1 MDRTAIGT
9 QEIRPALHHS
19 TLISSLHLHLRRSE
33 RLSFCDSGYGNWF
46 TLKRQFNRLLR
57 WLLFLWVK
65 VEVFPQPDPAVDID
79 ALRPVL
85 YVLAD
90 RGLSDLLVLTELT
103 ACHGMPDPL
112 MRIPLADLSHYH
124 AVYSVASRNPVTDWM
139 HRRRKRS
146 PMLSDFV
153 AAFAANPDLELQI
166 IPVSVFWGRPLARY
180 KHWLQVLFADTW
192 ALAGRSRRFFTLLI
206 HGRNAR
212 LIFSQALDFREL
224 LEYSGYDEQR
234 LQLQLIKL
242 LQQQREATFGP
253 QITSHKQLSEKV
265 IDDEQV
271 QLQIADEADNDA
283 RARRRALRYCREIF
297 ADCTQLTIEVM
308 LRLLRSF
315 WNRFYSGIEVYN
327 AERVRQTALNHQL
340 VYVPCHRSHVD
351 YLLLSYV
358 IYNEN
363 LAIPYIAAGDNLN
376 IPVIGRILRGGG
388 AFFIRRSFRDNR
400 LYGAIMRAYL
410 LQLVKLGVPLEY
422 FVEGGRSRTG
432 RMLKPRFGMLGMTV
446 DAYIKSQQ
454 RPLAFVPVYI
464 GYEKLLEGNAYLGE
478 LYGGKK
484 KKESTIGALSAIF
497 RLRGDFGKVTAS
509 FGEPIILADL
519 LRQHCADWEQQASQI
534 QHKPDWYQ
542 ASLQQLG
549 VRIMQGIGR
558 ACVVNPINSIAT
570 VVLATPRQSIE
581 IEELI
586 KQTDLHHCLIR
597 AAPCLASIRIEGGL
611 DQTEIERIASQKII
625 HIHRH
630 QLGDIVYLKPED
642 SVLLSYY
649 RNNSLHTLVIP
660 ALIACCF
667 TNVRQLSRDRLQRKI
682 ALLYPFLKSELQLEW
697 SVSNLAVIVDEFID
711 CLINEALLE
720 PQGNELRR
728 PRRSHR
734 GFVQLLRLAHI
745 VQPILERY
753 YMTFILL
760 WQTSAAPLDESELE
774 HRCHLL
780 AQKISMIH
788 GINSPDFFDR
798 LLFSEFVNTMVD
810 NGYLLRN
817 NEQQLE
823 FAADFDY
830 ASLDLRNLLSTEVR
844 SSILSIVKTTPH

>member
-1 MDRTAIGT
+1 
-9 QEIRPALHHS
+9 
-19 TLISSLHLHLRRSE
+19 
-33 RLSFCDSGYGNWF
+33 
-46 TLKRQFNRLLR
+46 
-57 WLLFLWVK
+57 LFLWVK
-65 VEVFPQPDPAVDID
+65 VEIFPQPDPTVGID
-79 ALRPVL
+79 PSRPVL

-90 RGLSDLLVLTELT
+90 RGLSDLLVLNESTHR
-103 ACHGMPDPL
+103 HGMPDPL
-112 MRIPLADLSHYH
+112 MRTPIPELHRYH
-124 AVYSVASRNPVTDWM
+124 SVYSIASRNPVTDWIK
-139 HRRRKRS
+139 RRRKRS

-153 AAFAANPDLELQI
+153 TAFANNPQLDLQI
-166 IPVSVFWGRPLARY
+166 VAVSVFWGRPLARY

-212 LIFSQALDFREL
+212 LIFSQTLDFRVL
-224 LEYSGYDEQR
+224 LEHSGYDEQ
-234 LQLQLIKL
+234 QLQEQLTTL

-253 QITSHKQLSEKV
+253 QITSHKQLVEKV
-265 IDDEQV
+265 I
-271 QLQIADEADNDA
+271 ADESVQRKIAGARDSEA
-283 RARRRALRYCREIF
+283 RVQRRARRYCREIF
-297 ADCTQLTIEVM
+297 ADSTQLTIEVM

-327 AERVRQTALNHQL
+327 AERVRETALSHQL

-358 IYNEN
+358 IYEQN

-376 IPVIGRILRGGG
+376 IPFIGRILRGGG

-410 LQLVKLGVPLEY
+410 MQLVKLGVPLEY

-432 RMLKPRFGMLGMTV
+432 RLLKPRFGMLGMTV
-446 DAYIKSQQ
+446 DAYIRTRA

-464 GYEKLLEGNAYLGE
+464 GYEKLLEGKAYLGE

-484 KKESTIGALSAIF
+484 KKESTLGALSAIF
-497 RLRGDFGKVTAS
+497 HLKGHFGKVTAS
-509 FGEPIILADL
+509 FGEPIILGDL
-519 LRQHCADWEQQASQI
+519 LHRHCADWERLAEQI
-534 QHKPDWYQ
+534 PHKPDWYQ

-549 VRIMQGIGR
+549 AEIMQGIGR

-586 KQTDLHHCLIR
+586 TQIDLHHRLIR
-597 AAPCLASIRIEGGL
+597 AAPCLASIRIEGEL
-611 DQTEIERIASQKII
+611 ERTQIEKIARQKII
-625 HIHRH
+625 HIRH
-630 QLGDIVYLKPED
+630 HELGDIVYLKPED
-642 SVLLSYY
+642 SVLLGYY

-667 TNVRQLSRDRLQRKI
+667 SNVRRLSRARVQRKI

-697 SVSNLAVIVDEFID
+697 PAATLHAIVDEFID
-711 CLINEALLE
+711 GLIDEALLE
-720 PQGNELRR
+720 PLGNDLRR
-728 PRRSHR
+728 PSRSHH
-734 GFVQLLRLAHI
+734 GFMQLLRLAHI

-760 WQTSAAPLDESELE
+760 WQTSPTPLEESELE
-774 HRCHLL
+774 YRCHLL
-780 AQKISMIH
+780 AQKISMLY

-798 LLFSEFVNTMVD
+798 LLFRDFIDTMVD
-810 NGYLLRN
+810 REYLLRN
-817 NEQQLE
+817 SEQQLE
-823 FAADFDY
+823 FAADFDFV
-830 ASLDLRNLLSTEVR
+830 SLDLRNLLSTEVR
-844 SSILSIVKTTPH
+844 SSILSIVKTTPY

>member
-1 MDRTAIGT
+1 MKKPIT
-9 QEIRPALHHS
+9 
-19 TLISSLHLHLRRSE
+19 
-33 RLSFCDSGYGNWF
+33 
-46 TLKRQFNRLLR
+46 RLLR
-57 WLLFLWVK
+57 WILFLWVK

-79 ALRPVL
+79 PARPVL

-90 RGLSDLLVLTELT
+90 RGVSDLLVLYDSTRRH
-103 ACHGMPDPL
+103 AMPDPL
-112 MRIPLADLSHYH
+112 TRTPIDGLRRYH
-124 AVYSVASRNPVTDWM
+124 SVYSIASRNPVTDWIK
-139 HRRRKRS
+139 RRRKQS

-153 AAFAANPDLELQI
+153 SAFADNPDLELQI

-180 KHWLQVLFADTW
+180 RHWLQVLFADAW
-192 ALAGRSRRFFTLLI
+192 VIAGRTRRFFTLLI
-206 HGRNAR
+206 HGRSAR

-224 LEYSGYDEQR
+224 LEHSGYDEQR
-234 LQLQLIKL
+234 LQLCLVEL

-253 QITSHKQLSEKV
+253 QISNHKQLSEKV
-265 IDDEQV
+265 IADELLQR
-271 QLQIADEADNDA
+271 QIAAEPVSEA
-283 RARRRALRYCREIF
+283 RAKRRALRYCREIF
-297 ADCTQLTIEVM
+297 ADCSQLTIEVM
-308 LRLLRSF
+308 LRLLRLF

-327 AERVRQTALNHQL
+327 AERVRETALSHQL

-358 IYNEN
+358 IYEQN

-376 IPVIGRILRGGG
+376 IPFIGRILRGGG
-388 AFFIRRSFRDNR
+388 AFFIRRSFRDNP
-400 LYGAIMRAYL
+400 LYGAIMRAYV

-446 DAYIKSQQ
+446 EAFIKSQA

-464 GYEKLLEGNAYLGE
+464 GYEKLIEGNAYLGE
-478 LYGGKK
+478 LYGDKK
-484 KKESTIGALSAIF
+484 KKESTIGTLRAIL
-497 RLRGDFGKVTAS
+497 RLKGDFGKVTAS
-509 FGEPIILADL
+509 FGEPIELADV
-519 LRQHCADWEQQASQI
+519 LRQHCVDWEQRAAEI

-549 VRIMQGIGR
+549 AEIMQGIGR

-581 IEELI
+581 IEQLI
-586 KQTDLHHCLIR
+586 EQTDLHHRLIR
-597 AAPCLASIRIEGGL
+597 GAPCLASIHIEAGL
-611 DQTEIERIASQKII
+611 ERTQIEHIASQEII
-625 HIHRH
+625 HIRH
-630 QLGDIVYLKPED
+630 HELGDIVYLKPEN

-667 TNVRQLSRDRLQRKI
+667 TNVRRLSRARVQRKI

-697 SVSNLAVIVDEFID
+697 PASNLEAIVDEFID
-711 CLINEALLE
+711 CLIREALLE
-720 PQGNELRR
+720 SLDNDLRR
-728 PRRSHR
+728 PRRSHH
-734 GFVQLLRLAHI
+734 GFMQLLRLAHV

-760 WQTSAAPLDESELE
+760 WQTSPAPLDESELE
-774 HRCHLL
+774 YRCHLL
-780 AQKISMIH
+780 AQKISMIY

-798 LLFSEFVNTMVD
+798 LLFRDFIDTMVD
-810 NGYLLRN
+810 NEYLLRN
-817 NEQQLE
+817 EEQKLE
-823 FAADFDY
+823 FAVDFDY
-830 ASLDLRNLLSTEVR
+830 VSLDLRNLLSTEVR
-844 SSILSIVKTTPH
+844 NSILSIVKTTPH

>member
-1 MDRTAIGT
+1 
-9 QEIRPALHHS
+9 
-19 TLISSLHLHLRRSE
+19 
-33 RLSFCDSGYGNWF
+33 
-46 TLKRQFNRLLR
+46 LKKPINRLLR
-57 WLLFLWVK
+57 WILFLWVK
-65 VEVFPQPDPAVDID
+65 VEIFPQPDPAVGID
-79 ALRPVL
+79 PARPVL

-90 RGLSDLLVLTELT
+90 RGLSDLLVLNESTRR
-103 ACHGMPDPL
+103 HGMPDPL
-112 MRIPLADLSHYH
+112 MRTPLSELRRYH
-124 AVYSVASRNPVTDWM
+124 SVYSIASRNPVTDWIK
-139 HRRRKRS
+139 RRRKRS

-153 AAFAANPDLELQI
+153 AAFADNPELDLQVVA
-166 IPVSVFWGRPLARY
+166 VSVFWGRPLVRY

-212 LIFSQALDFREL
+212 LIFSQTLDFREL
-224 LEYSGYDEQR
+224 LEHCGYDEQR
-234 LQLQLIKL
+234 LQEQLTTL
-242 LQQQREATFGP
+242 LQQQREATVGP
-253 QITSHKQLSEKV
+253 QITSHGQLAEKV
-265 IDDEQV
+265 I
-271 QLQIADEADNDA
+271 ADESVQRKITGAREGEA
-283 RARRRALRYCREIF
+283 GAQRRARRYCREIF

-327 AERVRQTALNHQL
+327 AERVRETALSHQL

-358 IYNEN
+358 IYEQN

-376 IPVIGRILRGGG
+376 IPFIGRILRGGG

-446 DAYIKSQQ
+446 EAFIRSQA

-464 GYEKLLEGNAYLGE
+464 GYEKLIEGKAYLGE
-478 LYGGKK
+478 LYGGRK
-484 KKESTIGALSAIF
+484 KKESTLGALSAIF
-497 RLRGDFGKVTAS
+497 RLQGHFGKVTAS
-509 FGEPIILADL
+509 FGEPIILGDL
-519 LRQHCADWEQQASQI
+519 LRLHCADWEQQADQI
-534 QHKPDWYQ
+534 QYRPEWYQ
-542 ASLQQLG
+542 ACLQQLG
-549 VRIMQGIGR
+549 AEIMQGIGR
-558 ACVVNPINSIAT
+558 ACVVNRINSIAT

-586 KQTDLHHCLIR
+586 TQVDLHHRLIR
-597 AAPCLASIRIEGGL
+597 AAPCLASIRIEGEL
-611 DQTEIERIASQKII
+611 ERTQIEQIARQKII
-625 HIHRH
+625 HIRH
-630 QLGDIVYLKPED
+630 HELGDIVYLKPED

-667 TNVRQLSRDRLQRKI
+667 SNVRRLSRAQVQHKI

-697 SVSNLAVIVDEFID
+697 PTANLQAIVDEFID
-711 CLINEALLE
+711 GLLDEALLE
-720 PQGNELRR
+720 SQGNNLRR
-728 PRRSHR
+728 PDRSQHS
-734 GFVQLLRLAHI
+734 FMQLLRLAHI

-760 WQTSAAPLDESELE
+760 WQTSPTPLEESELE

-780 AQKISMIH
+780 AQKISMLY

-798 LLFSEFVNTMVD
+798 LLFRDFIDTMVD
-810 NGYLLRN
+810 SEYLLRN
-817 NEQQLE
+817 SEQQLE
-823 FAADFDY
+823 FAANFDY
-830 ASLDLRNLLSTEVR
+830 VRLDLRNLLSTEVR

>member
-1 MDRTAIGT
+1 
-9 QEIRPALHHS
+9 
-19 TLISSLHLHLRRSE
+19 
-33 RLSFCDSGYGNWF
+33 
-46 TLKRQFNRLLR
+46 LKKQINRLLR
-57 WLLFLWVK
+57 WILFLWVK
-65 VEVFPQPDPAVDID
+65 VEIFPQPDPTVGID
-79 ALRPVL
+79 PSRPVL

-90 RGLSDLLVLTELT
+90 RGLSDLLVLNESTRR
-103 ACHGMPDPL
+103 HGMPDPL
-112 MRIPLADLSHYH
+112 LRTPIAELHRYH
-124 AVYSVASRNPVTDWM
+124 SVYSIASRNPVTDWIK
-139 HRRRKRS
+139 RRRKRS

-153 AAFAANPDLELQI
+153 AAFANNPQLDLQI
-166 IPVSVFWGRPLARY
+166 VAVSVFWGRPLARY

-212 LIFSQALDFREL
+212 LIFSQTLDFREL
-224 LEYSGYDEQR
+224 LAHSGYDEQ
-234 LQLQLIKL
+234 QLQEQLTTL

-253 QITSHKQLSEKV
+253 QITSHKQLVEKV
-265 IDDEQV
+265 I
-271 QLQIADEADNDA
+271 ADESVQRKIAGARDGEA
-283 RARRRALRYCREIF
+283 RVQRRARRYCREIF
-297 ADCTQLTIEVM
+297 ADSTQLTIEVM

-327 AERVRQTALNHQL
+327 ADRVRETALSHQL

-358 IYNEN
+358 IYEQN

-376 IPVIGRILRGGG
+376 IPFIGRILRGGG

-410 LQLVKLGVPLEY
+410 MQLVKLGVPLEY

-446 DAYIKSQQ
+446 DAYIRTRA

-464 GYEKLLEGNAYLGE
+464 GYEKLLEGKAYLGE

-484 KKESTIGALSAIF
+484 KKESTLGALSAIF
-497 RLRGDFGKVTAS
+497 HLKGHFGKVTAS
-509 FGEPIILADL
+509 FGEPIILGDL
-519 LRQHCADWEQQASQI
+519 LHRHCANWEQQAEQI

-549 VRIMQGIGR
+549 AEIMQGIGR

-586 KQTDLHHCLIR
+586 TQIDLHHRLIR
-597 AAPCLASIRIEGGL
+597 AAPCLASIRIEGKL
-611 DQTEIERIASQKII
+611 ERTQIERVARQKII
-625 HIHRH
+625 HIRH
-630 QLGDIVYLKPED
+630 HELGDIVYLKPED
-642 SVLLSYY
+642 SVLLGYY

-667 TNVRQLSRDRLQRKI
+667 SNVRRLSRDRVQRKI

-697 SVSNLAVIVDEFID
+697 PGATLHAIVDEFID
-711 CLINEALLE
+711 GLIDEALLE
-720 PQGNELRR
+720 PLGNDLRR
-728 PRRSHR
+728 PRRSHHN
-734 GFVQLLRLAHI
+734 FVLLLRLAHI

-760 WQTSAAPLDESELE
+760 WQTSPTPLEESELE

-780 AQKISMIH
+780 AQKISMLY

-798 LLFSEFVNTMVD
+798 LLFRDFIDTMIERE
-810 NGYLLRN
+810 YLLRN
-817 NEQQLE
+817 SEQQLE
-823 FAADFDY
+823 FAANFDFV
-830 ASLDLRNLLSTEVR
+830 SLDLRNLLSTEVR
-844 SSILSIVKTTPH
+844 SSILSIVKTTPY